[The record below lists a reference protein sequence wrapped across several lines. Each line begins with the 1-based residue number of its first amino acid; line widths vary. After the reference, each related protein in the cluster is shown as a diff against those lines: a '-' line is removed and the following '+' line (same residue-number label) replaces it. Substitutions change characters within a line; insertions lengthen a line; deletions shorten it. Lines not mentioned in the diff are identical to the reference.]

1 VNFRKSSLLL
11 ILFLT
16 RDLLQLSGFI
26 ASSVYSSA
34 CAVVTSLQRPRS
46 TLLVNLAMTAGIYCA
61 IGLSFLT
68 VKQKWIVEIKGD
80 ACDAVPAPAGCPTLL
95 W

>member
-1 VNFRKSSLLL
+1 
-11 ILFLT
+11 
-16 RDLLQLSGFI
+16 
-26 ASSVYSSA
+26 
-34 CAVVTSLQRPRS
+34 VVTPLQRPSS
-46 TLLVNLAMTAGIYCA
+46 TLLVNLAMTAGA

-68 VKQKWIVEIKGD
+68 VKQKRIVEIKGD